1 MLSMLIWIR
10 THLLAI
16 FTVSKVV
23 EFIADKTCDIMFG
36 TVTEKVRN
44 GRERRA
50 VKKVY
55 KETMK
60 EFKND
65 PSIYDKDAKYC
76 SARFNYVKTHPA
88 EQEMIFS
95 TYPELGA
102 FMRRFYDNLKNNDET
117 LKIIGT
123 YAIPGIYEYASD
135 TNSMVRQ
142 LLEKSMP
149 NAEAALRDNIKA
161 VTEAINGLKLK
172 TATEILNK
180 MEDSLNQYPEMQQQK
195 AVYATLYFLKG
206 FALEFTNPSKALVNY
221 KRAYSYNS
229 YLPHLKEHYL
239 ATLFVMGQ
247 IDDGGQQLVED
258 LLREDENNVTAIAV
272 KALALS
278 GDPVAALRNV
288 DTNIKEDYRFK
299 WLVMGWLH
307 YQNRDRIRDVEEVV
321 PMTYGI
327 VPSELTANN
336 FAEWMYM
343 LNAILNQFIRSDE
356 VDIYGNT
363 FEHPEHSVQYDSIS
377 KFYELAETTEVK
389 NSFISVKSYFLY
401 LNFRE
406 RRDMEALGKLL
417 SIKEDDEVIVRCKY
431 SALMFHDEYGKAYD
445 VLSEKY
451 QPYSARHKIYAALK
465 MGDAE
470 KMRVSVISMAG
481 NYPLATL
488 DILTIFECIKLNR
501 ELLGEDEFIS
511 ALRNAKYEQEEG
523 KSIAVLYLDAVGGKR
538 DNKILD
544 NLLQSLNGISYAI
557 ACRLWADAAESEY
570 AWKKMQGH
578 FSAEDLGK
586 RTETLLYLDILYS
599 INSHNEEFCKLSREF
614 REKYGFLSLQYLMK
628 EANCYCAILDYASA
642 IEPQEILFETFEDNE
657 VFAGNYA
664 LILVKT
670 ASYEKIKS
678 HIQAFTRVSYTSTI
692 CIKNVFYALTA
703 VNAYDEA
710 LAFIYPYAKEEA
722 FAEIGDFYIMIAFE
736 DKELAKILHKVM
748 PEVKEGY
755 AVQLTRETENIITE
769 AHENS
774 EKTSSLLGHKVGD
787 TISFNQNEYTIT
799 NIGSKYLALTFLLK
813 ERMGTP
819 GNIYVTQTFSV
830 NENEEPGELLKKI
843 EALLPK
849 SDYTKK
855 DFEKDVE
862 AYEKRDHSLYYF
874 ITNDVVFSCVQ
885 LILSDFRKAVFP
897 YQQTSI
903 ALEGYKQ
910 QNIEITDFVLDPLSV
925 VLLAYLK
932 KKNGYTYKRKFLIPK
947 SEKELFE
954 QSLNNYLR
962 YPNNVNPINFWG
974 FIPMSIDMSLGQD
987 YKEVLEYLNGWIEEN
1002 CKVEYVKERM
1012 AEPNGLKIK
1021 VPSLEVLVDCLM
1033 LSSHQYNMLITEDAA
1048 IYSLLKGIQFA
1059 AICSETYLRYYEG
1072 RGIEVSRDL
1081 LERNYVVSMLDAETI
1096 FTEYDKSVIGAPN
1109 RYDTC
1114 KIVLT
1119 EHPELWQVAL
1129 QFISMILNKVLLLP
1143 QDIVEVKQ
1151 LLINL
1156 IRPLR
1161 DKRNLLLLHF
1171 RNNHLYEIKMQ
1182 EQFSQL
1188 FHEACLLVDS
1198 QNGLIS

>member
-1 MLSMLIWIR
+1 MFSILVWIK
-10 THLLAI
+10 THLLAF
-16 FTVSKVV
+16 FTVSKTV
-23 EFIADKTCDIMFG
+23 ELLVDKTCDIMFG
-36 TVTEKVRN
+36 TVTEKIRN

-65 PSIYDKDAKYC
+65 SSIYDKDAEYC

-88 EQEMIFS
+88 AQEMIFAS
-95 TYPELGA
+95 YPELGA
-102 FMRRFYDNLKNNDET
+102 FMRRFYENLKNNDET
-117 LKIIGT
+117 LRIIGE
-123 YAIPGIYEYASD
+123 YSIASIYEYVSD
-135 TNSMVRQ
+135 TNRMARQ
-142 LLEKSMP
+142 LLENSIP
-149 NAEAALRDNIKA
+149 NAGAALKDNINA
-161 VTEAINGLKLK
+161 MSEAIESLKLK
-172 TATEILNK
+172 TATRILDK
-180 MEDSLNQYPEMQQQK
+180 MEESLNQYPEMQQQK

-206 FALEFTNPSKALVNY
+206 FALEFTNPSKALENY
-221 KRAYSYNS
+221 KRAYSYNP
-229 YLPHLKEHYL
+229 YLPHLKERYL
-239 ATLFVMGQ
+239 ATLFVMDQ
-247 IDDGGQQLVED
+247 IENGGQQLVED

-272 KALALS
+272 KALALL
-278 GDPVAALRNV
+278 GDPVIALRNV
-288 DTNIKEDYRFK
+288 DKNIKEDYRFK

-307 YQNRDRIRDVEEVV
+307 YQNRDRIKEIEEVV

-343 LNAILNQFIRSDE
+343 LNAILNQFIRTDE

-363 FEHPEHSVQYDSIS
+363 FVHPEHSVQFDSIS

-389 NSFISVKSYFLY
+389 NSFISVKAYFLY

-406 RRDMEALGKLL
+406 KKDNDALGKLL
-417 SIKEDDEVIVRCKY
+417 AIKEDDEVIVRCKF

-470 KMRVSVISMAG
+470 KIRASIINMAG

-501 ELLGEDEFIS
+501 ELLGEEEFIS
-511 ALRNAKYEQEEG
+511 ALRNANYEQEEG
-523 KSIAVLYLDAVGGKR
+523 KSIAFLYLDAIGGER

-557 ACRLWADAAESEY
+557 ACRLWADTADLEY
-570 AWKKMQGH
+570 AWNRMQGH
-578 FSAEDLGK
+578 FSADDLGK
-586 RTETLLYLDILYS
+586 RTETLLYLDILYR
-599 INSHNEEFCKLSREF
+599 INSHNEEFCKLSKEF
-614 REKYGFLSLQYLMK
+614 REKYGFLSIQYLMK

-642 IEPQEILFETFEDNE
+642 IEPHEILFEIFADNE
-657 VFAGNYA
+657 AFAGNYA
-664 LILVKT
+664 MILVKT
-670 ASYEKIKS
+670 NSYEKIKS
-678 HIQAFTRVSYTSTI
+678 HIHAFTRISYTSTI

-703 VNAYDEA
+703 VKAYDEA
-710 LAFIYPYAKEEA
+710 LAFIYPYAKDEA

-736 DKELAKILHKVM
+736 DKELAKILHEVM

-755 AVQLTRETENIITE
+755 AVQLTREAENITTE

-774 EKTSSLLGHKVGD
+774 EKTSLLLGHKVGD
-787 TISFNQNEYTIT
+787 VITFNQKDYTIT
-799 NIGSKYLALTFLLK
+799 NIGSKYLALSFLLK

-830 NENEEPGELLKKI
+830 NENEDPGELLKKI

-849 SDYTKK
+849 NGYTKK
-855 DFEKDVE
+855 DFENDVE

-874 ITNDVVFSCVQ
+874 MTNDVVFSCVQ

-897 YQQTSI
+897 YQQISI

-925 VLLAYLK
+925 VLLAYLTK
-932 KKNGYTYKRKFLIPK
+932 KRGYAYKRKFLIPK

-974 FIPMSIDMSLGQD
+974 LVPMSMDMTLGKD
-987 YKEVLEYLNGWIEEN
+987 YKEVLEYLNGWIEGN
-1002 CKVEYVKERM
+1002 CKVEFVKERM
-1012 AEPNGLKIK
+1012 AEPNGLKLK
-1021 VPSLEVLVDCLM
+1021 VISLEVLVDCLM

-1048 IYSLLKGIQFA
+1048 IYSLLKGIPFA
-1059 AICSETYLRYYEG
+1059 AICSETYLHYYEG
-1072 RGIEVSRDL
+1072 RGIEVSEDL
-1081 LERNYVVSMLDAETI
+1081 LERNYVVSILDAEI
-1096 FTEYDKSVIGAPN
+1096 LFTEYDKRVKSDSN

-1114 KIVLT
+1114 QKVMS
-1119 EHPELWQVAL
+1119 EHPEFWQVVL
-1129 QFISMILNKVLLLP
+1129 QFISMILNKDLLLP
-1143 QDIVEVKQ
+1143 QDIIEVKQ
-1151 LLINL
+1151 LLVNL

-1161 DKRNLLLLHF
+1161 DKRKLLLQHF
-1171 RNNHLYEIKMQ
+1171 MNNHLYEIKLQ
-1182 EQFSQL
+1182 KQFSQL
-1188 FHEACLLVDS
+1188 FNEACLQVDI
-1198 QNGLIS
+1198 QNGLI